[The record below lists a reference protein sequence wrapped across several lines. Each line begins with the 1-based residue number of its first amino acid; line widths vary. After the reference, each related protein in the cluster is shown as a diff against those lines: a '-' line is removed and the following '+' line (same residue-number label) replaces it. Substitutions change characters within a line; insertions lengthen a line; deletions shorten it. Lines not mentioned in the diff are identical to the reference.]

1 MMHTAKRIVCL
12 SILSLFTA
20 CGPSVTELENAENE
34 LIRKATI
41 DIPCLKGYRAM
52 FPTPPILM
60 HSDWY
65 KTGNAIMQAQG
76 VFHDRYLLML
86 QIRVRVDPKKRM
98 ITGFDAPSITLDE
111 VESVSGSAEGPLK
124 IDHGDSR
131 TISSEQWNKIV
142 ASGGLVS
149 AAGIPAKTNEP
160 VAGISKLKVY
170 LRQSPK
176 E

>member
-1 MMHTAKRIVCL
+1 MHTSKRIACL

-20 CGPSVTELENAENE
+20 CGPSVTELENVEKE
-34 LIRKATI
+34 LIRKAATE
-41 DIPCLKGYRAM
+41 IPCLQGYRTI
-52 FPTPPILM
+52 FPNPPILM
-60 HSDWY
+60 YSDWH
-65 KTGNAIMQAQG
+65 KTGKAIMQAQG

-86 QIRVRVDPKKRM
+86 EIHVRVDPKKRL
-98 ITGFDAPSITLDE
+98 IAGFDTPSITLDE
-111 VESVSGSAEGPLK
+111 IESVSGSIEGQLK
-124 IDHGDSR
+124 IDHGDIR
-131 TISSEQWNKIV
+131 TISLDQWNKIV

>member
-1 MMHTAKRIVCL
+1 
-12 SILSLFTA
+12 
-20 CGPSVTELENAENE
+20 
-34 LIRKATI
+34 
-41 DIPCLKGYRAM
+41 
-52 FPTPPILM
+52 
-60 HSDWY
+60 
-65 KTGNAIMQAQG
+65 MQAQG

-86 QIRVRVDPKKRM
+86 EIHVRVDPKKRL
-98 ITGFDAPSITLDE
+98 IAGFDTPSITLDE
-111 VESVSGSAEGPLK
+111 IESVSGSIEGQLK
-124 IDHGDSR
+124 IDHGDIR
-131 TISSEQWNKIV
+131 TISLDQWNKIV